1 MTATAHTQ
9 LFQQSSTLSSYPASL
24 PLPPLRRLVPLSPHT
39 LEATTKPGDLLG
51 EAADVSLI
59 VNLPSSTSPNANTH
73 DRSAIPLS
81 DPTVAASR
89 RRTPRGMSKEGAV
102 VESAKLNEPTVIGRS
117 FREQRRAAAT
127 CSKRNLLPHP
137 LIYTRAF
144 VSLFISSPLNYSTG
158 SPSRAYKRAQALRR
172 RERAKEKRKLETET
186 RRVASMARRAKQEES
201 EGGAAGG
208 ASRGFAD
215 ATVDGVVGG
224 LGRGRVRKVEVVAK
238 EVVGEKEKASS
249 GAEGDEAV
257 PFEDATVPTPP
268 VQVEVATVTSETNNR
283 DNKLPNTNDNFQAET
298 QKEKVVPP
306 NRPRLIL
313 SDKPLEDGR
322 PPGELAAS

>member
-117 FREQRRAAAT
+117 FREQRRAAASEST
-127 CSKRNLLPHP
+127 SALRSPSQLTIQFAPLLP
-137 LIYTRAF
+137 
-144 VSLFISSPLNYSTG
+144 SLLEAQPVCAALV
-158 SPSRAYKRAQALRR
+158 PQRAQL
-172 RERAKEKRKLETET
+172 
-186 RRVASMARRAKQEES
+186 
-201 EGGAAGG
+201 
-208 ASRGFAD
+208 
-215 ATVDGVVGG
+215 
-224 LGRGRVRKVEVVAK
+224 
-238 EVVGEKEKASS
+238 
-249 GAEGDEAV
+249 
-257 PFEDATVPTPP
+257 
-268 VQVEVATVTSETNNR
+268 TVTST
-283 DNKLPNTNDNFQAET
+283 AS
-298 QKEKVVPP
+298 
-306 NRPRLIL
+306 LI
-313 SDKPLEDGR
+313 R
-322 PPGELAAS
+322 